1 MASFKK
7 EPICLKVFVEWNT
20 KVVNF
25 KKGSF
30 RIISLMV
37 LLESFKKQG
46 TFILECTKTTSK
58 RDMESTFSQMA
69 KLKKECSK
77 MEICLKNDL
86 I

>member
-1 MASFKK
+1 
-7 EPICLKVFVEWNT
+7 
-20 KVVNF
+20 
-25 KKGSF
+25 
-30 RIISLMV
+30 MV

-46 TFILECTKTTSK
+46 TFILEFTKTTSK